1 MKQIWFL
8 GTMGAVSV
16 AMFCAYCASLH
27 NAEADPIDAAL
38 IQSPVPAAIHQELAA
53 HAGDKPP
60 MTSAQR
66 QDLFAE
72 RFTERFRKHE
82 PKMAVRARFEVSNHA
97 RNRIKLMCPARLEP
111 WNMDRIALSAWRE
124 AKDCLGENYDI
135 DLYETFIGSA
145 PRKIGELRSAGGATP
160 VADIRYLPHAQ
171 VVNDA
176 GDKVKAQA
184 AKRAFFYQH
193 AHNLSFPADMP
204 AIPAHAVITMHP

>member
-1 MKQIWFL
+1 MKQIWFP
-8 GTMGAVSV
+8 GIMGVVSV

-27 NAEADPIDAAL
+27 DAEADPMDAAL
-38 IQSPVPAAIHQELAA
+38 MQSPVPAAIHQEIAA

-72 RFTERFRKHE
+72 RFTERFRMHE
-82 PKMAVRARFEVSNHA
+82 PKMAVRARFEEISHA

-124 AKDCLGENYDI
+124 AKDCLGENCDI

-145 PRKIGELRSAGGATP
+145 PRKIGELRNAGGAKS
-160 VADIRYLPHAQ
+160 VADIHYLPHAQ

-176 GDKVKAQA
+176 GDTVKAQS
-184 AKRAFFYQH
+184 AKRASFYQR

-204 AIPAHAVITMHP
+204 AIPAHSVITIHP